1 MYVAAASAAL
11 GAFSAIQQ
19 GQAQAKADSYNASVA
34 SSNAAVLRNNAAQ
47 AQEVAAQNETDTQY
61 QATRLLS
68 TQKAAAGAAG
78 VDPNS
83 GSPLEV
89 MSSTAM
95 HTTLDALRQ
104 KYQGDLEATNYLN
117 QAGFQ
122 QDQANYDSW
131 MGAQARNQSYVRAGA
146 SILNGASTY
155 ALYSSRF
162 GGYGGGGY
170 MPGYGYYDP
179 SAM

>member
-1 MYVAAASAAL
+1 MTWENVAL
-11 GAFSAIQQ
+11 GTIAGGSALSSLSAIQQ

-34 SSNAAVLRNNAAQ
+34 DANATVLRNNAAQ
-47 AQEVAAQNETDTQY
+47 AKEVAAQNETDTQY
-61 QATRLLS
+61 QASRLLS

-78 VDPNS
+78 VDPNE

-89 MSSTAM
+89 MSATAM
-95 HTTLDALRQ
+95 HATLDTLRQ
-104 KYQGDLEATNYLN
+104 RYQGDLEATNYLN

-131 MGAQARNQSYVRAGA
+131 MGTQARNQSYVSAGA

-155 ALYSSRF
+155 VRYKTLFDLQNQRMAS
-162 GGYGGGGY
+162 GY
-170 MPGYGYYDP
+170 
-179 SAM
+179 